1 MVIKQFEIGDK
12 KLRIHEMENVSDPKT
27 GRALTGS
34 WLWESSLYLSEWLT
48 TQTHLT
54 LVGKTI
60 VELGAGTGFPG
71 LTAAMI
77 GSNRVILT
85 DVEPLLPGLRKNV
98 ESNGLGDRV
107 EVRELVWGLE
117 GNDCVEGLIEGEI
130 DLVLMSDIFYDQTAM
145 PMLAETLRRLSN
157 KKELVVLGAME
168 VRSAT
173 EVRSGTMD
181 CLGALME
188 EGFEVI
194 EVHNCCRSMDSDKT
208 GESVFAIYL
217 IVPPNVTKTL

>member
-54 LVGKTI
+54 LVGKTV
-60 VELGAGTGFPG
+60 VELGAGTGLPG

-77 GSNRVILT
+77 GSKRVILT

-117 GNDCVEGLIEGEI
+117 GNDCVEGLIKREI
-130 DLVLMSDIFYDQTAM
+130 HLVLMSDVFYYQTVM

-157 KKELVVLGAME
+157 KKELVVLG
-168 VRSAT
+168 AT

-194 EVHNCCRSMDSDKT
+194 EVHNCCRSTDSDKT

-217 IVPPNVTKTL
+217 IVPPKVTKTE

>member
-12 KLRIHEMENVSDPKT
+12 KLRIHEMENVTDPKT
-27 GRALTGS
+27 GRTLTGS

-48 TQTHLT
+48 TQTHLI
-54 LVGKTI
+54 LVGKTV
-60 VELGAGTGFPG
+60 VELGAGTGLPG
-71 LTAAMI
+71 LTAAII

-117 GNDCVEGLIEGEI
+117 GNDCAEGLIEGKI
-130 DLVLMSDIFYDQTAM
+130 DLVLMSNVFYDQTAM
-145 PMLAETLRRLSN
+145 PMLAERRLSN
-157 KKELVVLGAME
+157 KKELVVLG
-168 VRSAT
+168 AT

-188 EGFEVI
+188 EGFEVT

-217 IVPPNVTKTL
+217 IVPK